1 MSSRASAK
9 NCQRDGFVCAPHFL
23 RMCRNG
29 LTADCVEGHC
39 GLIFDKRDSRAG
51 RFRETAGAQLYCIG
65 YFSGDFTRV
74 SFRRPNYREKR
85 NCSRHSR
92 KSPFPGARQRRA
104 ILENDL
110 RAAQP
115 ASLVAASNNVAF
127 KMQGASIDHRPIKS
141 SIVVAQNMA
150 KLTHFQL
157 THPPSPTPRSILH
170 HHSCVFH
177 ARRQTVLNFLAALA
191 AAAALNAPG
200 GLPEEPD
207 GAAAAAAGGG

>member
-1 MSSRASAK
+1 M
-9 NCQRDGFVCAPHFL
+9 HWL
-23 RMCRNG
+23 
-29 LTADCVEGHC
+29 
-39 GLIFDKRDSRAG
+39 
-51 RFRETAGAQLYCIG
+51 
-65 YFSGDFTRV
+65 FSGDFTRV

-85 NCSRHSR
+85 NCSRHPR

-127 KMQGASIDHRPIKS
+127 KMQGASIDHRPSQKS
-141 SIVVAQNMA
+141 TWLDGLYAQNA
-150 KLTHFQL
+150 SKLTHSQL

-170 HHSCVFH
+170 HQSCFFH
-177 ARRQTVLNFLAALA
+177 ARRQTVLDFLAALA

-200 GLPEEPD
+200 GLLPEEEPD
-207 GAAAAAAGGG
+207 GAAVAAAAGGG

>member
-1 MSSRASAK
+1 MQPS
-9 NCQRDGFVCAPHFL
+9 P
-23 RMCRNG
+23 
-29 LTADCVEGHC
+29 
-39 GLIFDKRDSRAG
+39 
-51 RFRETAGAQLYCIG
+51 
-65 YFSGDFTRV
+65 
-74 SFRRPNYREKR
+74 
-85 NCSRHSR
+85 R
-92 KSPFPGARQRRA
+92 KSHFPAARERRA

-170 HHSCVFH
+170 HQSCVFH

-200 GLPEEPD
+200 GLPEEEPD
-207 GAAAAAAGGG
+207 GAAVAAAAVGG